1 MLWTGL
7 THVLKTRNFN
17 YGRRRKRRRR
27 RERRAARMREEQA
40 RIDAE
45 NRAREDAARYAAQI
59 AQQQA
64 AADAQMKAMQQK
76 SEKQQAA
83 VEQTMANNMAAMSGE
98 PTTIKRR
105 KRSARGAGK
114 RGMDKLR
121 IAMSQQGSS
130 TNLG

>member
-1 MLWTGL
+1 MGGGG
-7 THVLKTRNFN
+7 KKKK
-17 YGRRRKRRRR
+17 RKQQKL
-27 RERRAARMREEQA
+27 ARMREEQA

-45 NRAREDAARYAAQI
+45 NRARADAERYAQQI

-76 SEKQQAA
+76 SEQRQSA

-105 KRSARGAGK
+105 KRGARGAGR

>member
-1 MLWTGL
+1 MSPLAGNDAPHECGKNKHAL
-7 THVLKTRNFN
+7 MLKTR
-17 YGRRRKRRRR
+17 R
-27 RERRAARMREEQA
+27 
-40 RIDAE
+40 
-45 NRAREDAARYAAQI
+45 REDAARYAAQI
-59 AQQQA
+59 AQPSS
-64 AADAQMKAMQQK
+64 ADAQMKAMQQK

-83 VEQTMANNMAAMSGE
+83 VEQTMAANVAAMSAE

-105 KRSARGAGK
+105 SVSARGAGK